1 MFYLQLFFPELWIDS
16 TDYLPLDETLV
27 PSSQTFPCMMN
38 SFSFKLTQP
47 SAHTLYLHDYEPTSL
62 WARLDSCLSKCRH
75 HAVFI
80 LPSNL
85 SHIYPLLILYCGT
98 FSQNFMT
105 SSRLLNNFLSPC
117 FPLPGCFFLKTHVN
131 YITAQSKTLHNSPEF
146 LGWSQRS
153 LAWHTKPFIFCLLL
167 SYLAK
172 SIASSSEKSVPSLFS
187 GI

>member
-16 TDYLPLDETLV
+16 TDYLPLDETLA
-27 PSSQTFPCMMN
+27 PSSQTFPCIN
-38 SFSFKLTQP
+38 SFSFKLTWP
-47 SAHTLYLHDYEPTSL
+47 SSHTLYLCDWLYEPTSL
-62 WARLDSCLSKCRH
+62 WAKLDFCLSMYRQ

-85 SHIYPLLILYCGT
+85 SHICPLLILYCGT

-117 FPLPGCFFLKTHVN
+117 FPLSGCFFLKTHVN

-146 LGWSQRS
+146 LG
-153 LAWHTKPFIFCLLL
+153 
-167 SYLAK
+167 
-172 SIASSSEKSVPSLFS
+172 
-187 GI
+187 